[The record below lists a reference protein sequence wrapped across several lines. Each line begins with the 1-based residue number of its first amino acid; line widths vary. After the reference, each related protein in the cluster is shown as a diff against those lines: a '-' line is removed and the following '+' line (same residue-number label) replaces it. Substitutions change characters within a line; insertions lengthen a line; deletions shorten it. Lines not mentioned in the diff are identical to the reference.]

1 MFSASRPAADAVFIG
16 GPPVPVVSRA
26 LFEAE
31 DRATEESIAKAHQP
45 QADLKFC
52 ELQQKRTDGAA
63 GAVSRASVARTVAM
77 VSTDLCANRHPAST
91 GGDPG
96 QTVACNQGRTRRRRN
111 KMSRKVLLATAALIG
126 VAFSGMSLADGLP
139 PLAKKERYKVG
150 FSQMESNNPW
160 RIAETKSFHD
170 TAAECG
176 WDLIA
181 TDAAGSAAKQVADVD
196 SMIAQGIDVLFLP
209 PREEKPLIP
218 AVKKAKAAGIPTF
231 LVDRSVDPN
240 AAKPGEDFVAFLGSD
255 FIDQGKRVADWTIE
269 NFKGDKGV
277 IVELEGTTGSSPAN
291 DRKKG
296 FDDQIVTDP
305 RFTIVASQSG
315 DFARDL
321 GRQVMETLLQ
331 AHPDV
336 NIVYAHND
344 EMAIGAIQALEL
356 AGRKPGEDVLVVSI
370 DGTRDA
376 LQAIIDGKMGV
387 TVESSPFFGPL
398 ACATMKRYADG
409 EQIEP
414 WVQVKDRIFTKEN
427 AAENLAG
434 AY

>member
-1 MFSASRPAADAVFIG
+1 MRK
-16 GPPVPVVSRA
+16 RA
-26 LFEAE
+26 L
-31 DRATEESIAKAHQP
+31 
-45 QADLKFC
+45 L
-52 ELQQKRTDGAA
+52 AA
-63 GAVSRASVARTVAM
+63 SAAIGLTVA
-77 VSTDLCANRHPAST
+77 LGA
-91 GGDPG
+91 
-96 QTVACNQGRTRRRRN
+96 
-111 KMSRKVLLATAALIG
+111 
-126 VAFSGMSLADGLP
+126 SLASAQDLP
-139 PLAKKERYKVG
+139 PLAQKDRYKVG

-160 RIAETKSFHD
+160 RIAETRSFQE
-170 TAAECG
+170 TAEACG
-176 WDLIA
+176 WDIIV

-218 AVKKAKAAGIPTF
+218 AVMKAKAAGIPTF

-240 AAKPGEDFVAFLGSD
+240 VAVAGRDYVAFLGSD
-255 FIDQGKRVADWTIE
+255 FVDQGRRVAEWTLE
-269 NFKGDKGV
+269 NFTGEQGI
-277 IVELEGTTGSSPAN
+277 IVQLEGTTGSSPAN
-291 DRKKG
+291 DRKRG
-296 FDDQIVTDP
+296 FDEVMAQHDHM
-305 RFTIVASQSG
+305 TIVASQSG

-356 AGRKPGEDVLVVSI
+356 AGRKPGEDILVVSI

-398 ACATMKRYADG
+398 ACDVMKRYAAG
-409 EQIEP
+409 EAIEP
-414 WVQVKDRIFTKEN
+414 WVKVDDRIFTAEN
-427 AAENLAG
+427 AADHLDE

>member
-1 MFSASRPAADAVFIG
+1 MNQRTLSGILPSLAVGLAVF
-16 GPPVPVVSRA
+16 
-26 LFEAE
+26 
-31 DRATEESIAKAHQP
+31 
-45 QADLKFC
+45 
-52 ELQQKRTDGAA
+52 GAA
-63 GAVSRASVARTVAM
+63 AAASA
-77 VSTDLCANRHPAST
+77 
-91 GGDPG
+91 
-96 QTVACNQGRTRRRRN
+96 Q
-111 KMSRKVLLATAALIG
+111 
-126 VAFSGMSLADGLP
+126 GLP
-139 PLAKKERYKVG
+139 PLEQKDRYKVG
-150 FSQMESNNPW
+150 FPQMESNNPW

-170 TAAECG
+170 TAEGCN
-176 WDLIA
+176 WDLVA

-218 AVKKAKAAGIPTF
+218 AVLRAKQAGIPTF

-240 AAKPGEDFVAFLGSD
+240 VAVAGRDYVSFLGSD
-255 FIDQGKRVADWTIE
+255 FIDQGRRVAEWTLA
-269 NFKGDKGV
+269 NFEGEGR
-277 IVELEGTTGSSPAN
+277 IIELEGTTGSSPAN

-296 FDDQIVTDP
+296 FDDVMAQHDNM
-305 RFTIVASQSG
+305 TILASQTG

-344 EMAIGAIQALEL
+344 EMAIGAIQALEQ
-356 AGRKPGEDVLVVSI
+356 AGRTPGDDVLIVSI

-398 ACATMKRYADG
+398 ACATMGRYAAG
-409 EQIEP
+409 EKIEP
-414 WVQVKDRIFTKEN
+414 WVKVEDRIFTMEN
-427 AAENLAG
+427 AANHIDE

>member
-1 MFSASRPAADAVFIG
+1 M
-16 GPPVPVVSRA
+16 
-26 LFEAE
+26 
-31 DRATEESIAKAHQP
+31 
-45 QADLKFC
+45 
-52 ELQQKRTDGAA
+52 
-63 GAVSRASVARTVAM
+63 
-77 VSTDLCANRHPAST
+77 NR
-91 GGDPG
+91 
-96 QTVACNQGRTRRRRN
+96 RFL
-111 KMSRKVLLATAALIG
+111 MATAALAGLG
-126 VAFSGMSLADGLP
+126 VAAIAVPLAAQDLP
-139 PLAKKERYKVG
+139 PLAQKDRYKVG
-150 FSQMESNNPW
+150 FAQMESNNPW

-170 TAAECG
+170 TAEECG

-218 AVKKAKAAGIPTF
+218 AVMKAKAAGIPTF

-240 AAKPGEDFVAFLGSD
+240 VAQAGRDYVAFLGSD
-255 FIDQGKRVADWTIE
+255 FVDQGRRVAEWTLE
-269 NFKGDKGV
+269 NFDGEKGI

-296 FDDQIVTDP
+296 FDDVMAQHDNME
-305 RFTIVASQSG
+305 IVASQSG

-356 AGRKPGEDVLVVSI
+356 AGRKPGEDILVVSI

-398 ACATMKRYADG
+398 ACETMKRYAAG
-409 EQIEP
+409 ETIEP
-414 WVQVKDRIFTKEN
+414 WVQVSDRIFTKEN
-427 AAENLAG
+427 AADHIDE

>member
-1 MFSASRPAADAVFIG
+1 MKRRTLLMS
-16 GPPVPVVSRA
+16 
-26 LFEAE
+26 
-31 DRATEESIAKAHQP
+31 SI
-45 QADLKFC
+45 F
-52 ELQQKRTDGAA
+52 A
-63 GAVSRASVARTVAM
+63 GAFF
-77 VSTDLCANRHPAST
+77 
-91 GGDPG
+91 G
-96 QTVACNQGRTRRRRN
+96 
-111 KMSRKVLLATAALIG
+111 TAAL
-126 VAFSGMSLADGLP
+126 AQSLP
-139 PLAKKERYKVG
+139 PLEQKETYKVG
-150 FSQMESNNPW
+150 FAQMESNNPW
-160 RIAETKSFHD
+160 RIAETKSFLD
-170 TAAECG
+170 TAESCG

-218 AVKKAKAAGIPTF
+218 AVMKARAAGIPTF
-231 LVDRSVDPN
+231 LVDRSVDP
-240 AAKPGEDFVAFLGSD
+240 AVAKPGEHFVSFLGSD
-255 FIDQGKRVADWTIE
+255 FIDQGKRAAEWLME
-269 NFKGDKGV
+269 NFEGDTGI
-277 IVELEGTTGSSPAN
+277 IVQLEGTTGSSPAN

-296 FDDQIVTDP
+296 FDDAIAADG
-305 RFTIVASQSG
+305 RFEIVASQTG

-336 NIVYAHND
+336 NVVYAHND

-356 AGRKPGEDVLVVSI
+356 AGRTPGEDITIVSI

-398 ACATMKRYADG
+398 ACDVMKRYAAG
-409 EQIEP
+409 EEIP
-414 WVQVKDRIFTKEN
+414 HWVKVEDRIFTKAN
-427 AAENLAG
+427 AADHIDE

>member
-1 MFSASRPAADAVFIG
+1 MKRRTFIG
-16 GPPVPVVSRA
+16 ATFLA
-26 LFEAE
+26 L
-31 DRATEESIAKAHQP
+31 T
-45 QADLKFC
+45 
-52 ELQQKRTDGAA
+52 
-63 GAVSRASVARTVAM
+63 
-77 VSTDLCANRHPAST
+77 VST
-91 GGDPG
+91 
-96 QTVACNQGRTRRRRN
+96 
-111 KMSRKVLLATAALIG
+111 AAF
-126 VAFSGMSLADGLP
+126 AQSLP
-139 PLAKKERYKVG
+139 PLEQKERYKVG
-150 FSQMESNNPW
+150 FPQMESNNPW
-160 RIAETKSFHD
+160 RIAETKSFVD
-170 TAAECG
+170 TAESCN
-176 WDLIA
+176 WDLIT

-218 AVKKAKAAGIPTF
+218 AVKKAAAAGIPTF

-240 AAKPGEDFVAFLGSD
+240 AAKAGVDYVAFLGSD
-255 FIDQGKRVADWTIE
+255 FIDQGRRVAEWTIE
-269 NFKGDKGV
+269 NFKGDKAV
-277 IVELEGTTGSSPAN
+277 VVQLEGTTGSSPAN

-296 FDDQIVTDP
+296 FDDALAKDS
-305 RFTIVASQSG
+305 RFTIVASQTG
-315 DFARDL
+315 DFARDK

-336 NIVYAHND
+336 DIVYAHND

-398 ACATMKRYADG
+398 ACEVMKRYAAG
-409 EQIEP
+409 ETIEP
-414 WVQVKDRIFTKEN
+414 WVQVKDRIFTAAN
-427 AAENLAG
+427 AADHVDE